1 MVGTMLLA
9 LWLVLS
15 YSLYKLATAIQERRN
30 EEQESN
36 GAGKGNDPKEKNKEQ
51 TNINQEKKRWKK

>member
-30 EEQESN
+30 EEQESK
-36 GAGKGNDPKEKNKEQ
+36 GAGKGNDPKEKDKEQ